1 MHRDLALAAAIALLG
16 ATTPVPTASP
26 FLDARCPHAIPAV
39 ETYEALAKDPDL
51 LPNGVI
57 AAALDASAAYD
68 KCATF
73 AGTRGNIEDVHYAQV
88 RSAMYHYDAGRLY
101 FSSDDYAQ
109 ARRELGI
116 ARALVQDTLAWPKT
130 SLFRADALALRD
142 AADTLLAKIPVPT
155 GLSTAPA
162 IRPAT
167 PSTPSPR

>member
-1 MHRDLALAAAIALLG
+1 LAAGIALLG
-16 ATTPVPTASP
+16 ATTPMPGPTASP

-39 ETYEALAKDPDL
+39 ESYDALAKDPDL

-73 AGTRGNIEDVHYAQV
+73 AATRGNLEGVHYAQV
-88 RSAMYHYDAGRLY
+88 RSATYHYDAGGLY
-101 FSSDDYAQ
+101 FASDDYAQ

-142 AADTLLAKIPVPT
+142 AADALLAKIPVPT

-162 IRPAT
+162 ITPAT
-167 PSTPSPR
+167 SAPK